1 MADNDAIPER
11 EETSGTKI
19 QILSINPDNPEDG
32 RVFVWTK
39 MGWLERLEGQS
50 GDVAFTPIAES
61 EKELREVISRDN
73 PNAELYDVTGE
84 FRKQVVEEFIDQ
96 SPSYSDSPEDSV
108 VEAEDDEEQ
117 EYHEHDL

>member
-1 MADNDAIPER
+1 MANNDAIPER

-19 QILSINPDNPEDG
+19 QILGTNPDNPEDG

-61 EKELREVISRDN
+61 EKELREIISRDN
-73 PNAELYDVTGE
+73 LDAELYDITGE

-96 SPSYSDSPEDSV
+96 SPSYSDSPEDSA

-117 EYHEHDL
+117 EYNEHDL

>member
-1 MADNDAIPER
+1 MANNDAIPER

-19 QILSINPDNPEDG
+19 QILGTNPDNPEDG
-32 RVFVWTK
+32 RIFVLTK

-73 PNAELYDVTGE
+73 SDAELYDVTGE

-96 SPSYSDSPEDSV
+96 SPSYADSPEDSV

-117 EYHEHDL
+117 EYHGHDL

>member
-1 MADNDAIPER
+1 MANNDAIPER

-19 QILSINPDNPEDG
+19 QIMGTNPDNPVDG
-32 RVFVWTK
+32 RIFVWTK

-61 EKELREVISRDN
+61 EKELREIISRDN
-73 PNAELYDVTGE
+73 LDAELYDITGE

-96 SPSYSDSPEDSV
+96 SPSYSDSPEDSA

-117 EYHEHDL
+117 EYNEHDL

>member
-1 MADNDAIPER
+1 MANNDAIPER

-19 QILSINPDNPEDG
+19 QIMGTNPDNPEDG

-61 EKELREVISRDN
+61 EKELREIISRDN
-73 PNAELYDVTGE
+73 LDAELYDITGE

-96 SPSYSDSPEDSV
+96 SPSYSDSPEDSA

-117 EYHEHDL
+117 EYNEHDL

>member
-1 MADNDAIPER
+1 MGNNDAIPER
-11 EETSGTKI
+11 EETSGAKI
-19 QILSINPDNPEDG
+19 QIMGTQPDNPEEG
-32 RVFVWTK
+32 RIFVWTK
-39 MGWLERLEGQS
+39 MAWFERLEGQS

-73 PNAELYDVTGE
+73 PNAELYDITGA

-96 SPSYSDSPEDSV
+96 SSSYADSPEDSV